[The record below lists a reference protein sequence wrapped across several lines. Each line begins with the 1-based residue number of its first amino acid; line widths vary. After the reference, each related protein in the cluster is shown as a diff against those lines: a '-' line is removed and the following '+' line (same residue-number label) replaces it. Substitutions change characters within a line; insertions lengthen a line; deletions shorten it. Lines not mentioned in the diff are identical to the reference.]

1 MYHFLIYLI
10 LYTKRKKKKIEIMNI
25 YIKKWYNLNKEVND
39 MNKFYEN
46 FKIFMSHYKIKQSI
60 LVIKT
65 GYEKNKLS
73 RLLSGKQQLKVN
85 DMQALSKAVGKSV
98 DFFMSEMNLDK
109 GILCNDNEI
118 AFSAGV
124 PTPEKTDYANK
135 LFDLLENIDFIL
147 GMEKKI
153 SQCNMNEV

>member
-1 MYHFLIYLI
+1 
-10 LYTKRKKKKIEIMNI
+10 MNI